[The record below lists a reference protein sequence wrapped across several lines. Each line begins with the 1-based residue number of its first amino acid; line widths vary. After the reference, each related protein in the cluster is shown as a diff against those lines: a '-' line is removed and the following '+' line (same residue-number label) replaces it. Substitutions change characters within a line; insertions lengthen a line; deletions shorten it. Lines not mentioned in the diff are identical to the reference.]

1 MLTKLIHM
9 RFLLLIA
16 SIVLIFCITTAGQNS
31 SDTEIKILVLDSASA
46 LGISNVNIRL
56 KNSLGGSSSSSTGFC
71 KIKPSSFPS
80 TLILSHISYVDKEII
95 IQEPFRDTLI
105 VYLQPQISTLEEVN
119 IVYEVSTAILPEK
132 FTVVDFTVCNNLVFA
147 LGNYSNNFKL
157 FNLIVLDEYLDEI
170 FSLKIPETIRPI
182 GLYQDCLDNCHVLS
196 QDSAYQIIQV
206 DTLWQ
211 ICCSY
216 EINRFHTIMAD
227 CLFQA
232 DNYLIFKQINY
243 DGYSQSFFAI
253 NVYDKSRHNFIRNDD
268 FGLLQQLYDEIS
280 FLQANPSTALK
291 PDVAMRFAKEF
302 MFKPFKDALLHF
314 DDTLYHFNFK
324 DGKIDAYSSKNLQ
337 FIGRKGIDR
346 RITSSIWN
354 DEVLFDKT
362 NKRAYL
368 IFKNQLFEI
377 NTITGQLAH
386 KNRMRLANK
395 LLVSGGF
402 IYYLIHIDHPFRS
415 YKTIVRDK
423 IR

>member
-1 MLTKLIHM
+1 M

-16 SIVLIFCITTAGQNS
+16 SFVLIFCITTIGQNS
-31 SDTEIKILVLDSASA
+31 IDAEIKILVLDSVSA
-46 LGISNVNIRL
+46 LGISNVNIRI
-56 KNSLGGSSSSSTGFC
+56 KNSFGGSSSSSTGFC
-71 KIKPSSFPS
+71 KIKTRSFPS
-80 TLILSHISYVDKEII
+80 TFILSHISYVDKEII
-95 IQEPFRDTLI
+95 LLEPFQNTLI

-119 IVYEVSTAILPEK
+119 IVYEVPTAILAEK

-147 LGNYSNNFKL
+147 LGNYSNNFKH
-157 FNLIVLDEYLDEI
+157 FKLIVLDEYLDEI
-170 FSLKIPETIRPI
+170 FSLAIPETIKPL
-182 GLYQDCLDNCHVLS
+182 GLYQDCLDNCHILT

-232 DNYLIFKQINY
+232 DNYLIFKQITY
-243 DGYSQSFFAI
+243 DGYSQSFFGI

-268 FGLLQQLYDEIS
+268 FGLLQQLYDEIG
-280 FLQANPSTALK
+280 FLQEHPSALQHE
-291 PDVAMRFAKEF
+291 VAVRFAEEF
-302 MFKPFKDALLHF
+302 MFKPFKDALLQF

-337 FIGRKGIDR
+337 FIGRTGIDR

-377 NTITGQLAH
+377 NTITGQLAP
-386 KNRMRLANK
+386 KNRIRLANK

-402 IYYLIHIDHPFRS
+402 IYYLIHVDHPFRR

-423 IR
+423 IK